1 MRLVTVIGAGALAA
15 LIAFPAY
22 AQDAD
27 FSGTWRLDRDASDM
41 PERGAGPRGGRGGG
55 PARGGP
61 GRGGRGGPG
70 RGPGGGPG
78 GFGTAA
84 TLVIMQSPDLLT
96 IEQQTPRGS
105 RSVSYRLDGSE
116 STSPGPRGDLVTT
129 STWDGPT
136 LLTVGT
142 MRLSTPRGDV
152 SMDLIEQRS
161 LSADGRTL
169 TVESVRMLPFGD
181 VASTLVYRKEVPR

>member
-1 MRLVTVIGAGALAA
+1 MKLTTLLFTGALAA
-15 LIAFPAY
+15 LPAIPAY

-41 PERGAGPRGGRGGG
+41 PERGAGPRGGRGGPGRGG
-55 PARGGP
+55 PRGGP
-61 GRGGRGGPG
+61 GGLGA
-70 RGPGGGPG
+70 
-78 GFGTAA
+78 AA
-84 TLVIMQSPDLLT
+84 TLVITQSPDLLT

-105 RSVSYRLDGSE
+105 RPVSYRLDGRE

-142 MRLSTPRGDV
+142 MQLSTPRGDF

-169 TVESVRMLPFGD
+169 TVQSVRMLPFGE

>member
-1 MRLVTVIGAGALAA
+1 MRLLTVIGAGALAA

-27 FSGTWRLDRDASDM
+27 FSGTWRLDRDASDI

-55 PARGGP
+55 PGRGGP
-61 GRGGRGGPG
+61 GRG
-70 RGPGGGPG
+70 GPGGGPG
-78 GFGTAA
+78 GFGAA
-84 TLVIMQSPDLLT
+84 GTLVITQSLDLLT

-142 MRLSTPRGDV
+142 MKLSTPRGDF

-161 LSADGRTL
+161 LSPDGHTL
-169 TVESVRMLPFGD
+169 TVQSVRMLPFGE

>member
-1 MRLVTVIGAGALAA
+1 MRTSRARGGSIATPATCRSAG
-15 LIAFPAY
+15 
-22 AQDAD
+22 
-27 FSGTWRLDRDASDM
+27 RN
-41 PERGAGPRGGRGGG
+41 RGGGRGGG

-78 GFGTAA
+78 GFGAGG
-84 TLVIMQSPDLLT
+84 TLVITQSPNLLT

-129 STWDGPT
+129 STWDGPI

-142 MRLSTPRGDV
+142 MRLSTPRGDF